1 MRIAILGLAATCYGN
16 RTCLW
21 NLLPQLA
28 QLDQSNE
35 YEVFLPPESIFEL
48 DLDQPN
54 FHIHRSRAEPRSSL
68 KRLLWEQL
76 FLPWL
81 LWAKGVDAVY
91 TAHNLTLFLS
101 PIPSVVVVHNIEPFF
116 AGKFPNSLRLRARLW
131 LLRLLTNLSLRK
143 SWRIMAVS
151 EWEREF
157 LVERLHVPSDK
168 IVTAYHGV
176 TEGFRP
182 PAKESAADLHE
193 CLGLERPYLLCVS
206 RLAGY
211 GNLGNLARAY
221 ASLVKRGSVTMPL
234 VIAGGVW
241 DSGYVRSVRRF
252 LARQGCA
259 EQVKFLGYVPF
270 EHMPL
275 LIGNADCFVFPS
287 LLESCSNVLIEALA
301 CGTPVLCSQRRP
313 MTDVCGDAA
322 VFFDG
327 EDPGDIADKLL
338 QVLSDRSLRDTL
350 ARRGPARAARFSWR
364 KVAEKLFGVLEQLNP
379 TQDASNEAAELT
391 HPKART

>member
-16 RTCLW
+16 RTCLL

-28 QLDQSNE
+28 QLDRSND
-35 YEVFLPPESIFEL
+35 YEVFLPPESVFEL

-54 FHIHRSRAEPRSSL
+54 FRIHRSRAEPRSSL
-68 KRLLWEQL
+68 KRMLWEQL

-81 LWAKGVDAVY
+81 LWAKGVDVVY

-131 LLRLLTNLSLRK
+131 LLRLLTSLSLRK
-143 SWRIMAVS
+143 SWRIIAVS
-151 EWEREF
+151 DWEREF
-157 LVERLHVPSDK
+157 LIERLHVPDDK

-182 PAKESAADLHE
+182 STPESAADLDE
-193 CLGLERPYLLCVS
+193 CLGLERPYILCVA

-221 ASLVKRGSVTMPL
+221 ASLVKQRKVTMPL

-241 DSGYVRSVRRF
+241 DSAYVGSVRRF

-259 EQVKFLGYVPF
+259 ENVRFLGYVPY
-270 EHMPL
+270 EHMPSL
-275 LIGNADCFVFPS
+275 VGNAECFVFPS

-301 CGTPVLCSQRRP
+301 CGTPVLCTRRRP
-313 MTDVCGDAA
+313 MMDICGEAA

-327 EDPGDIADKLL
+327 EDPTDIADKLL
-338 QVLSDRSLRDTL
+338 QVLSDRNLRDTL
-350 ARRGPARAARFSWR
+350 ARRGPPRVARFSWR
-364 KVAEKLFGVLEQLNP
+364 KGAEKLLGVFEQLNP
-379 TQDASNEAAELT
+379 VREPANEGAELN
-391 HPKART
+391 HPKGRT